1 MQDDVSRWCRE
12 CQKCQQRKTPHQ
24 KDCSPLQQ
32 YLVSAPVE
40 HIALD
45 ILGLLPETYD
55 GNHYTHVVG
64 DYFSKWTDAWAMPD
78 TETPTIVNILVCH
91 VFCQWEL
98 PLHIHSDSLSPS
110 FFRFFALSLALT
122 MHELWHITIKVMV

>member
-1 MQDDVSRWCRE
+1 MYRKAHDPVCGNYCQLFLPQSLWPEILQALHSDVTAGHLGVHRTLDRLKARFYWGIMQDDVSRWCRE

-64 DYFSKWTDAWAMPD
+64 DYF
-78 TETPTIVNILVCH
+78 
-91 VFCQWEL
+91 F
-98 PLHIHSDSLSPS
+98 
-110 FFRFFALSLALT
+110 
-122 MHELWHITIKVMV
+122 